1 MRVLL
6 TGVGCPG
13 AHALI
18 SNLKLQDKNIF
29 ILGTNANEQAIG
41 RWLCDDFAVVP
52 WAYDENY
59 VDSIINLVK
68 KNKIDIVFP
77 QTSWEMFHLSKAA
90 ERIEK
95 HCKLLASKH
104 DLVAI
109 CENKYLMYKHFEGKI
124 DVPEFYLV
132 KTIAELIEAAKKLGY
147 PEKDV
152 VFKPPEGKGARGVRV
167 LTEKSNRYD
176 LLFNG
181 RPFAKFISMDELK
194 STLGEKE
201 IPPLM
206 IMEYLDGVEL
216 KIDPVLQNGEIL
228 TCSVKNRLNFA
239 SGLAMG
245 FEMIRDNVALDY
257 AKKLLEHL
265 PMDYCIDISTR
276 GGVLME
282 INPRVSTYIYG
293 ENYCAPYLSLKLA
306 MEEMSAN
313 EVRNYQKELPI
324 GKKMFRYYGQID
336 Y

>member
-18 SNLKLQDKNIF
+18 SNLKLQDKSIF

-52 WAYDENY
+52 WAYEKNY
-59 VDSIINLVK
+59 VDSIINLVR
-68 KNKIDIVFP
+68 KNNIDIVFP
-77 QTSWEMFHLSKAA
+77 QTSWEMFHLSKASK
-90 ERIEK
+90 EIEK
-95 HCKLLASKH
+95 YCRLLASKH
-104 DLVAI
+104 ELVAI

-124 DVPEFYLV
+124 DVPQFYLV
-132 KTIAELIEAAKKLGY
+132 KTMAELVKAAEKLGY

-167 LTEKSNRYD
+167 LTEKSDRYD

-181 RPFAKFISMDELK
+181 RPFAKYISIDELK
-194 STLGEKE
+194 STVGKKE
-201 IPPLM
+201 IPELM
-206 IMEYLDGVEL
+206 IMEYLEGVEL
-216 KIDPVLQNGEIL
+216 KIDPVLQDGEML

-245 FEMIRDNVALDY
+245 FEMIDDIEAINY
-257 AKKLLEHL
+257 ARSLLKHL

-282 INPRVSTYIYG
+282 INPRVSTYIYS
-293 ENYCAPYLSLKLA
+293 ENYCAPYLALKLA
-306 MEEMSAN
+306 MGEMSAD
-313 EVRNYQKELPI
+313 EIKDYQTNLPI

>member
-18 SNLKLQDKNIF
+18 SNLKLQDKSIF

-152 VFKPPEGKGARGVRV
+152 VFKPPEGKGARGVRI

-228 TCSVKNRLNFA
+228 TCSVKNRLNFE

-245 FEMIRDNVALDY
+245 FEMIEDNVALDY

>member
-18 SNLKLQDKNIF
+18 SNLKFQDESIF
-29 ILGTNANEQAIG
+29 IFGTNANEQAIG

-52 WAYDENY
+52 WAYEDNY
-59 VDSIINLVK
+59 VNSVIDLVR
-68 KNKIDIVFP
+68 KNNIDIVFP
-77 QTSWEMFHLSKAA
+77 QTSWEMFHLSKASK
-90 ERIEK
+90 EIEK
-95 HCKLLASKH
+95 HCRLLASKH
-104 DLVAI
+104 ELVAI

-124 DVPEFYLV
+124 EVPQFYLV
-132 KTIAELIEAAKKLGY
+132 KTMAELVKAAEKLGY

-167 LTEKSNRYD
+167 LTEKSDRYN
-176 LLFNG
+176 LLFND
-181 RPFAKFISMDELK
+181 RPFAKYISMDELK
-194 STLGEKE
+194 STVGEKE
-201 IPPLM
+201 IPELM

-216 KIDPVLQNGEIL
+216 KIDPVLQRGDML

-245 FEMIRDNVALDY
+245 FEMIEDYNALEY
-257 AKKLLEHL
+257 AKELLTHL

-276 GGVLME
+276 GGMLME

-306 MEEMSAN
+306 MGEMSA
-313 EVRNYQKELPI
+313 EDVRSFQSKLPI

>member
-18 SNLKLQDKNIF
+18 SNLKLQDKDIF

-52 WAYDENY
+52 WAYEENY
-59 VDSIINLVK
+59 VDSIINLIK
-68 KNKIDIVFP
+68 KNNIDIVFP
-77 QTSWEMFHLSKAA
+77 QTSWEMFYLSKSAK
-90 ERIEK
+90 EIEK
-95 HCKLLASKH
+95 HCRLLASKH
-104 DLVAI
+104 ELVAI

-132 KTIAELIEAAKKLGY
+132 KTLAELVKAAEKLGY

-167 LTEKSNRYD
+167 MTEKSNRYE

-181 RPFAKFISMDELK
+181 RPFAKYISMDELK
-194 STLGEKE
+194 STVGERE
-201 IPPLM
+201 IPELM
-206 IMEYLDGVEL
+206 VMEYLDGVEL
-216 KIDPVLQNGEIL
+216 KIDPVLKDGDML

-245 FEMIRDNVALDY
+245 FEMIEDNNALEY
-257 AKKLLEHL
+257 AKKLLTHL

-276 GGVLME
+276 GGILME

-306 MEEMSAN
+306 MGEISTED
-313 EVRNYQKELPI
+313 VRNFQSEIPI

>member
-1 MRVLL
+1 VRILL

-18 SNLKLQDKNIF
+18 SNLKLQDENIF
-29 ILGTNANEQAIG
+29 ILGTNADEQAIG
-41 RWLCDDFAVVP
+41 RWLCNEFAVVP
-52 WAYDENY
+52 WAYEENY
-59 VDSIINLVK
+59 VDSIIDLVK

-90 ERIEK
+90 NKIQK
-95 HCKLLASKH
+95 YCKLLASSH
-104 DLVAI
+104 ELVAI
-109 CENKYLMYKHFEGKI
+109 CENKYLMYKHFEGKL

-132 KTIAELIEAAKKLGY
+132 KTMEELEEAATKLGY

-152 VFKPPEGKGARGVRV
+152 VFKPPEGKGARGVRI
-167 LTEKSNRYD
+167 LTEKSDRYD

-181 RPFAKFISMDELK
+181 RPFARFISMEELK
-194 STLGEKE
+194 STVQEKE

-206 IMEYLDGVEL
+206 IMEYLEGDEL
-216 KIDPVLQNGEIL
+216 KIDPVLKNGEIL
-228 TCSVKNRLNFA
+228 VCSVKHRLNFD

-245 FEMIRDNVALDY
+245 FEIIEDKEAIEY
-257 AKKLLEHL
+257 SKTILEHL

-282 INPRVSTYIYG
+282 INPRVSTFIYD

-306 MEEMSAN
+306 MGEMSAAD
-313 EVRNYQKELPI
+313 VRSFQKNLPL
-324 GKKMFRYYGQID
+324 GKKMFRYYGQRD

>member
-1 MRVLL
+1 MRILL

-18 SNLKLQDKNIF
+18 SNLKLQDENIF
-29 ILGTNANEQAIG
+29 ILGTNADEQAIG
-41 RWLCDDFAVVP
+41 RWLCNEFAVVP
-52 WAYDENY
+52 WAYEENY
-59 VDSIINLVK
+59 VDSIIDLVK

-90 ERIEK
+90 NKIQK
-95 HCKLLASKH
+95 YCKLLASSH
-104 DLVAI
+104 ELVAI
-109 CENKYLMYKHFEGKI
+109 CENKYLMYKHFEGKL

-132 KTIAELIEAAKKLGY
+132 KTMEELEEAATKLGY

-152 VFKPPEGKGARGVRV
+152 VFKPPEGKGARGVRI
-167 LTEKSNRYD
+167 LTEKSDRYD

-181 RPFAKFISMDELK
+181 RPFARFISMEELK
-194 STLGEKE
+194 STVQEKE

-206 IMEYLDGVEL
+206 IMEYLEGDEL
-216 KIDPVLQNGEIL
+216 KIDPVLKNGEIL
-228 TCSVKNRLNFA
+228 VCSVKHRLNFD

-245 FEMIRDNVALDY
+245 FEIIEDKEAIEY
-257 AKKLLEHL
+257 SKTILEHL

-282 INPRVSTYIYG
+282 INPRVSTFIYD

-306 MEEMSAN
+306 MGEMSAAD
-313 EVRNYQKELPI
+313 VRSFQKNLPL
-324 GKKMFRYYGQID
+324 GKKMFRYYGQRD

>member
-1 MRVLL
+1 MRILL

-18 SNLKLQDKNIF
+18 SNLKLQDENIF
-29 ILGTNANEQAIG
+29 ILGTNADEQAIG
-41 RWLCDDFAVVP
+41 RWLCNEFAVVP
-52 WAYDENY
+52 WAYEENY
-59 VDSIINLVK
+59 VDSIIDLVK

-90 ERIEK
+90 NKIQK
-95 HCKLLASKH
+95 YCKLLASNH
-104 DLVAI
+104 ELVAI
-109 CENKYLMYKHFEGKI
+109 CENKYLMYKHFEGKL

-132 KTIAELIEAAKKLGY
+132 KTMEELEEAATKLGY

-152 VFKPPEGKGARGVRV
+152 VFKPPEGKGARGVRI
-167 LTEKSNRYD
+167 LTEKSDRYD

-181 RPFAKFISMDELK
+181 RPFARFISMEELK
-194 STLGEKE
+194 STVQEKE

-206 IMEYLDGVEL
+206 IMEYLEGDEL
-216 KIDPVLQNGEIL
+216 KIDPVLKNGEIL
-228 TCSVKNRLNFA
+228 VCSVKHRLNFD

-245 FEMIRDNVALDY
+245 FEIIEDKEAIEY
-257 AKKLLEHL
+257 SKTILEHL

-282 INPRVSTYIYG
+282 INPRVSTFIYD

-306 MEEMSAN
+306 MGEMSAAD
-313 EVRNYQKELPI
+313 VRSFQKNLPL
-324 GKKMFRYYGQID
+324 GKKMFRYYGQRD

>member
-1 MRVLL
+1 VRILL

-18 SNLKLQDKNIF
+18 SNLKLQDENIF
-29 ILGTNANEQAIG
+29 ILGTNADEQAIG
-41 RWLCDDFAVVP
+41 RWLCNEFAVVP
-52 WAYDENY
+52 WAYEENY
-59 VDSIINLVK
+59 VDSIIDLVK

-90 ERIEK
+90 NKIQK
-95 HCKLLASKH
+95 YCKLLASNH
-104 DLVAI
+104 ELVAI
-109 CENKYLMYKHFEGKI
+109 CENKYLMYKHFEGKL

-132 KTIAELIEAAKKLGY
+132 KTMEELEEAATKLGY

-152 VFKPPEGKGARGVRV
+152 VFKPPEGKGARGVRI
-167 LTEKSNRYD
+167 LTEKSDRYD

-181 RPFAKFISMDELK
+181 RPFARFISMEELK
-194 STLGEKE
+194 STVQEKE

-206 IMEYLDGVEL
+206 IMEYLEGDEL
-216 KIDPVLQNGEIL
+216 KIDPVLKNGEIL
-228 TCSVKNRLNFA
+228 VCSVKHRLNFD

-245 FEMIRDNVALDY
+245 FEIIEDKEAIEY
-257 AKKLLEHL
+257 SKTILEHL

-282 INPRVSTYIYG
+282 INPRVSTFIYD

-306 MEEMSAN
+306 MGEMSAAD
-313 EVRNYQKELPI
+313 VRSFQKNLPL
-324 GKKMFRYYGQID
+324 GKKMFRYYGQRD

>member
-18 SNLKLQDKNIF
+18 SNLKLQDENIF

-41 RWLCDDFAVVP
+41 RWICDDFAVVP
-52 WAYDENY
+52 WAYEENY
-59 VDSIINLVK
+59 VDSIVDLIK
-68 KNKIDIVFP
+68 KYNVDIVFP

-90 ERIEK
+90 HRIEK
-95 HCKLLASKH
+95 HCRLLASDH
-104 DLVAI
+104 ELVAI

-124 DVPEFYLV
+124 EVPEFYLV
-132 KTIAELIEAAKKLGY
+132 KTMNDLIEAAEKLGY
-147 PEKDV
+147 PDKDV

-181 RPFAKFISMDELK
+181 RPFAKYISMDELK
-194 STLGEKE
+194 STVGENE
-201 IPPLM
+201 IPELM

-216 KIDPVLQNGEIL
+216 KIDPVLHNGEML

-245 FEMIRDNVALDY
+245 FEMIKNQAALDY
-257 AKKLLEHL
+257 ARELLEHL

-293 ENYCAPYLSLKLA
+293 ENYCPPYLSLKLA
-306 MEEMSAN
+306 MGEMTSD
-313 EVRNYQKELPI
+313 EIRTYQKELPI

>member
-18 SNLKLQDKNIF
+18 SNLKLQDENIF
-29 ILGTNANEQAIG
+29 ILGTNADERAIG

-52 WAYDENY
+52 WAYEENY
-59 VDSIINLVK
+59 IDTIIDLVK
-68 KNKIDIVFP
+68 KNQIDIVFP

-90 ERIEK
+90 ESIEK

-104 DLVAI
+104 EYVAI
-109 CENKYLMYKHFEGKI
+109 CENKYLMYKHFKNKI
-124 DVPEFYLV
+124 YVPEFYLA
-132 KTIAELIEAAKKLGY
+132 KTMAELIESAEKLGY
-147 PEKDV
+147 PERDV
-152 VFKPPEGKGARGVRV
+152 VFKPPEGKGARGVRI

-181 RPFAKFISMDELK
+181 RPFARYISMDELK
-194 STLGEKE
+194 STVGKKE

-206 IMEYLDGVEL
+206 VMEYLDGVEL
-216 KIDPVLQNGEIL
+216 KIDPVLLNGEIL
-228 TCSVKNRLNFA
+228 TCSVKNRMNFA
-239 SGLAMG
+239 SGLGMEY
-245 FEMIRDNVALDY
+245 EMIEDQNALDY
-257 AKKLLEHL
+257 AKKLLEYL
-265 PMDYCIDISTR
+265 PMDYCIDLSTR

-282 INPRVSTYIYG
+282 INPRISTYIYA
-293 ENYCAPYLSLKLA
+293 ENYCPPYLSLKLA
-306 MEEMSAN
+306 MGEMSID
-313 EVRNYQKELPI
+313 EVKSFQKNLPI

>member
-1 MRVLL
+1 MRILL

-18 SNLKLQDKNIF
+18 SILKLQDENIF
-29 ILGTNANEQAIG
+29 ILGTNADEQAIG
-41 RWLCDDFAVVP
+41 RWLCNEFAVVP
-52 WAYDENY
+52 WAYEENY
-59 VDSIINLVK
+59 VDSIIDLVK

-90 ERIEK
+90 NKIQK
-95 HCKLLASKH
+95 YCKLLASNH
-104 DLVAI
+104 ELVAI
-109 CENKYLMYKHFEGKI
+109 CENKYLMYKHFEGKL

-132 KTIAELIEAAKKLGY
+132 KTMEELEEAATKLGY

-152 VFKPPEGKGARGVRV
+152 VFKPPEGKGARGVRI
-167 LTEKSNRYD
+167 LTEKSDRYD

-181 RPFAKFISMDELK
+181 RPFARFISMEELK
-194 STLGEKE
+194 STVQEKE

-206 IMEYLDGVEL
+206 IMEYLEGKEL
-216 KIDPVLQNGEIL
+216 KIDPVLKNGEIL
-228 TCSVKNRLNFA
+228 VCSVKHRLNFD

-245 FEMIRDNVALDY
+245 FEIIEDKEAIEY
-257 AKKLLEHL
+257 SKTILEHL

-282 INPRVSTYIYG
+282 INPRVSTFIYD

-306 MEEMSAN
+306 MGEMSAAD
-313 EVRNYQKELPI
+313 VRSFQKNLPL
-324 GKKMFRYYGQID
+324 GKKMFRYYGQRD

>member
-1 MRVLL
+1 MRILL

-18 SNLKLQDKNIF
+18 SNLKLQDENIF
-29 ILGTNANEQAIG
+29 ILGTNADEQAIG
-41 RWLCDDFAVVP
+41 RWLCDGFAVVP
-52 WAYDENY
+52 WAYEENY
-59 VDSIINLVK
+59 VDSIIDLVK
-68 KNKIDIVFP
+68 KNEIDIVFP

-90 ERIEK
+90 NKIQK
-95 HCKLLASKH
+95 YCKLLASNH
-104 DLVAI
+104 ELVAI
-109 CENKYLMYKHFEGKI
+109 CENKYLMYKHFEGKL

-132 KTIAELIEAAKKLGY
+132 KTMEELEEAATKLGY

-152 VFKPPEGKGARGVRV
+152 VFKPPEGKGARGVRI
-167 LTEKSNRYD
+167 LTEKSDRYD

-181 RPFAKFISMDELK
+181 RPFARFISMEELK
-194 STLGEKE
+194 STVQEKE

-206 IMEYLDGVEL
+206 IMEYLEGKEL
-216 KIDPVLQNGEIL
+216 KIDPVLKNGEIL
-228 TCSVKNRLNFA
+228 VCSVKHRLNFD

-245 FEMIRDNVALDY
+245 FEIIEDKEAIEY
-257 AKKLLEHL
+257 SKTILEHL

-282 INPRVSTYIYG
+282 INPRVSTFIYD

-306 MEEMSAN
+306 MGEMSAAD
-313 EVRNYQKELPI
+313 VRSFQKNLPL
-324 GKKMFRYYGQID
+324 GKKMFRYYGQRD

>member
-18 SNLKLQDKNIF
+18 SNLKLQDESIF

-52 WAYDENY
+52 WAYEENY
-59 VDSIINLVK
+59 IDSIIDLVRK
-68 KNKIDIVFP
+68 KNIDIVFP
-77 QTSWEMFHLSKAA
+77 QTSWEMFHLSKASK
-90 ERIEK
+90 EIEK
-95 HCKLLASKH
+95 YCRLLASKH
-104 DLVAI
+104 ELVAI

-124 DVPEFYLV
+124 DVPQFHLV
-132 KTIAELIEAAKKLGY
+132 KTMAELVKAAEKLGY

-167 LTEKSNRYD
+167 LTEKSDRYD

-181 RPFAKFISMDELK
+181 RPFAKYISIDELK
-194 STLGEKE
+194 STVGKNE
-201 IPPLM
+201 IPELM
-206 IMEYLDGVEL
+206 VMEYLEGVEL
-216 KIDPVLQNGEIL
+216 KIDPVLKNGEML

-245 FEMIRDNVALDY
+245 FEMIDDNGAINY
-257 AKKLLEHL
+257 ARSLLKHL

-282 INPRVSTYIYG
+282 INPRVSTYIYSK
-293 ENYCAPYLSLKLA
+293 NYCAPYLALKLA
-306 MEEMSAN
+306 MEEMSAD
-313 EVRNYQKELPI
+313 EVKDYQTKLPI

>member
-18 SNLKLQDKNIF
+18 SNLKLQDKSIF

-59 VDSIINLVK
+59 IDSIINLVK

-90 ERIEK
+90 KKIEK

-194 STLGEKE
+194 STIGEKE

-245 FEMIRDNVALDY
+245 FEMIEDNLALDY

>member
-18 SNLKLQDKNIF
+18 SNLKLQDERIF

-52 WAYDENY
+52 WAYEDGY
-59 VDSIINLVK
+59 IDSIIDLVK
-68 KNKIDIVFP
+68 KNDIDIVFP

-90 ERIEK
+90 KEIEK
-95 HCKLLASKH
+95 NCKLLASKH
-104 DLVAI
+104 ELIAI

-124 DVPEFYLV
+124 EVPEFYLV
-132 KTIAELIEAAKKLGY
+132 KTMAELIKAAETLGY

-176 LLFNG
+176 LLFDG
-181 RPFAKFISMDELK
+181 RPFAKYISMDELK
-194 STLGEKE
+194 STVGKRE
-201 IPPLM
+201 IPELM
-206 IMEYLDGVEL
+206 VMEYLDGVEL
-216 KIDPVLQNGEIL
+216 KIDPVLQNGEML

-245 FEMIRDNVALDY
+245 FEMIEDDIALSY
-257 AKKLLEHL
+257 AEKLLEHL

-282 INPRVSTYIYG
+282 INPRVSTYIYS
-293 ENYCAPYLSLKLA
+293 EKYCAPYLALKLA
-306 MEEMSAN
+306 MEEISPE
-313 EVRNYQKELPI
+313 EVRDYQKKLPI
-324 GKKMFRYYGQID
+324 GKKMFRYYGQVE

>member
-18 SNLKLQDKNIF
+18 SNLKLQDERIF

-52 WAYDENY
+52 WAYEDGY
-59 VDSIINLVK
+59 IDSIIDLVK
-68 KNKIDIVFP
+68 KNDIDIVFP

-90 ERIEK
+90 KEIEK
-95 HCKLLASKH
+95 NCKLLASKH
-104 DLVAI
+104 ELIAI

-124 DVPEFYLV
+124 EVPEFYLV
-132 KTIAELIEAAKKLGY
+132 KTMAELIKAAETLGY

-176 LLFNG
+176 LLFDG
-181 RPFAKFISMDELK
+181 RPFAKYISMDELK
-194 STLGEKE
+194 STVGKKE
-201 IPPLM
+201 IPELM
-206 IMEYLDGVEL
+206 VMEYLDGVEL
-216 KIDPVLQNGEIL
+216 KIDPVLQNGEML

-245 FEMIRDNVALDY
+245 FEMIEDDTALSY
-257 AKKLLEHL
+257 AEKLLEHL

-282 INPRVSTYIYG
+282 INPRVSTYIYS
-293 ENYCAPYLSLKLA
+293 EKYCAPHLALKLA
-306 MEEMSAN
+306 MDEMSPD
-313 EVRNYQKELPI
+313 EVRDYQKKLPV
-324 GKKMFRYYGQID
+324 GKKMFRYYGQVE

>member
-1 MRVLL
+1 MRILL

-18 SNLKLQDKNIF
+18 SNLKLQDENIF
-29 ILGTNANEQAIG
+29 ILGTNADDRAVG
-41 RWLCDDFAVVP
+41 RWLCDEFAVVP
-52 WAYDENY
+52 WAYEENY
-59 VDSIINLVK
+59 IDSIIDLVK
-68 KNKIDIVFP
+68 KNQIDIVFP

-90 ERIEK
+90 KSIEK

-104 DLVAI
+104 EYVAI
-109 CENKYLMYKHFEGKI
+109 CENKYLMYEHFKNKI
-124 DVPEFYLV
+124 YVPEFYLA
-132 KTIAELIEAAKKLGY
+132 KTMAELIESAEKLGY
-147 PEKDV
+147 PERDV
-152 VFKPPEGKGARGVRV
+152 VFKPPEGKGARGVRI

-181 RPFAKFISMDELK
+181 RPFARYISMDELK
-194 STLGEKE
+194 STVGKKE

-206 IMEYLDGVEL
+206 VMEYLDGVEL

-239 SGLAMG
+239 SGLGMEY
-245 FEMIRDNVALDY
+245 EMIEDQNALDY
-257 AKKLLEHL
+257 AKKLLEYL
-265 PMDYCIDISTR
+265 PMDYCIDLSTR

-282 INPRVSTYIYG
+282 INPRISTYIYA
-293 ENYCAPYLSLKLA
+293 ENYCPPYLSLKLA
-306 MEEMSAN
+306 MGEMSIN
-313 EVRNYQKELPI
+313 EVKSFQKNLPI

>member
-1 MRVLL
+1 
-6 TGVGCPG
+6 
-13 AHALI
+13 
-18 SNLKLQDKNIF
+18 
-29 ILGTNANEQAIG
+29 
-41 RWLCDDFAVVP
+41 
-52 WAYDENY
+52 
-59 VDSIINLVK
+59 
-68 KNKIDIVFP
+68 
-77 QTSWEMFHLSKAA
+77 
-90 ERIEK
+90 
-95 HCKLLASKH
+95 
-104 DLVAI
+104 
-109 CENKYLMYKHFEGKI
+109 
-124 DVPEFYLV
+124 
-132 KTIAELIEAAKKLGY
+132 
-147 PEKDV
+147 
-152 VFKPPEGKGARGVRV
+152 
-167 LTEKSNRYD
+167 
-176 LLFNG
+176 
-181 RPFAKFISMDELK
+181 MDELK
-194 STLGEKE
+194 STVGKKE

-216 KIDPVLQNGEIL
+216 KIDPVLQNGKML

-245 FEMIRDNVALDY
+245 FEMIEDNPALEY

-306 MEEMSAN
+306 MGEMSAD

>member
-18 SNLKLQDKNIF
+18 SNLKLQDENIF

-41 RWLCDDFAVVP
+41 RWICDDFAVVP
-52 WAYDENY
+52 WAYEENY
-59 VDSIINLVK
+59 VDSIVDLIK
-68 KNKIDIVFP
+68 KYNIDIVFP

-90 ERIEK
+90 HRIEK
-95 HCKLLASKH
+95 HCRLLASEH
-104 DLVAI
+104 ELVAI
-109 CENKYLMYKHFEGKI
+109 CENKYVMYKHFEGKI
-124 DVPEFYLV
+124 EVPEFYLV
-132 KTIAELIEAAKKLGY
+132 KNMNDLIEAAKKLGY
-147 PEKDV
+147 PDKDV

-167 LTEKSNRYD
+167 LTEKSSRYD
-176 LLFNG
+176 LLFNR
-181 RPFAKFISMDELK
+181 RPFAKYISMDELK
-194 STLGEKE
+194 STVGENE
-201 IPPLM
+201 IPELM

-216 KIDPVLQNGEIL
+216 KIDPVLHNGEML

-245 FEMIRDNVALDY
+245 FEMIKNQAALDY
-257 AKKLLEHL
+257 ARELLEHL

-293 ENYCAPYLSLKLA
+293 ENYCPPYLSLKLA
-306 MEEMSAN
+306 MGEMTSD
-313 EVRNYQKELPI
+313 EIRTYQKELPI